1 MLEPFSF
8 GAMLLI
14 EATLLIEA
22 LIESG
27 VLLYAVAS
35 AVAATGLFVTTS
47 QANAEAPITFF
58 GAQDVVATSDD
69 RVQLVGSP
77 ALIKPPDHYVSPKVA
92 FNDDLYIRPAYYPL
106 LAQKVGFDLECGTP
120 HDPSA
125 FQLWCHRTGKPNAT
139 SRRRTCES
147 SSAHLRRTY

>member
-47 QANAEAPITFF
+47 QA
-58 GAQDVVATSDD
+58 AQ
-69 RVQLVGSP
+69 RLQLLFLV
-77 ALIKPPDHYVSPKVA
+77 PK
-92 FNDDLYIRPAYYPL
+92 
-106 LAQKVGFDLECGTP
+106 T
-120 HDPSA
+120 
-125 FQLWCHRTGKPNAT
+125 
-139 SRRRTCES
+139 
-147 SSAHLRRTY
+147 